1 MFPLF
6 FAVSLSADFQYA
18 RSEKMKSRIS
28 LLVVALL
35 IASTFSAFAAGS
47 QQAATTTQDYKIGI
61 MTGTVSQN
69 EEEFR
74 KAEAIQKVYGADRIL
89 IATYPER
96 FMQEQ
101 ETTISNMMAMASD
114 PKVKAIVFVQAVP
127 GAAAA
132 IDRVRQV
139 RPDIL
144 FVLGVPGE
152 DPDMIASK
160 GDVILQT
167 NDLARGAQI
176 AEHAKKMGATTLVHY
191 SFPRH
196 MSYEMLSARRTLMKD
211 AAEKIGLRFVEADAP
226 DPTGDAGVPGTQ
238 QFIMEDV
245 PRKIAQFGANTAFF
259 GTNCS
264 MMEPLIRQTVAGKA
278 IFPVQCCPSP
288 FHALPNA
295 LGIAVPSE
303 RKADVA
309 WILEEEKAKVA
320 AAGMTGRVSTWPI
333 PVNMMYMDA
342 GVQYAMAFIEGRTN
356 GKVDKA
362 KLVSIMEN
370 IAGGKI
376 ELTEYKNYNN
386 YFLYLSD
393 FYMF

>member
-1 MFPLF
+1 M
-6 FAVSLSADFQYA
+6 
-18 RSEKMKSRIS
+18 MKSKLS
-28 LLVVALL
+28 LLVLALL
-35 IASTFSAFAAGS
+35 IASTLSVFATGTKEGA
-47 QQAATTTQDYKIGI
+47 AATKDYKVGI

-74 KAEAIQKVYGADRIL
+74 KAEAIQKVYGANRIL

-114 PKVKAIVFVQAVP
+114 PLVKAIVFVQAVP

-160 GDVILQT
+160 GDIVIQT

-176 AEHAKKMGATTLVHY
+176 AEKAKAMGATTLVHY

-196 MSYEMLSARRTLMKD
+196 MSYEHLSARRTLMKA

-245 PRKIAQFGANTAFF
+245 PRKITQFGANTAFF

-288 FHALPNA
+288 YHALPNA

-309 WILEEEKAKVA
+309 WMLAEEKAKIA
-320 AAGMTGRVSTWPI
+320 AAGMSGRVATWPV
-333 PVNMMYMDA
+333 PVNQMYMDA
-342 GVQYAMAFIEGRTN
+342 GVQYAMAYVEGRTN

-362 KLVSIMEN
+362 KLVAIMEN
-370 IAGGKI
+370 IAGGKV
-376 ELTEYKNYNN
+376 ELSQYTSQKTKVTYNN
-386 YFLYLSD
+386 FFMYLSD
-393 FYMF
+393 FYDF

>member
-1 MFPLF
+1 
-6 FAVSLSADFQYA
+6 
-18 RSEKMKSRIS
+18 
-28 LLVVALL
+28 
-35 IASTFSAFAAGS
+35 
-47 QQAATTTQDYKIGI
+47 
-61 MTGTVSQN
+61 
-69 EEEFR
+69 
-74 KAEAIQKVYGADRIL
+74 
-89 IATYPER
+89 
-96 FMQEQ
+96 
-101 ETTISNMMAMASD
+101 
-114 PKVKAIVFVQAVP
+114 
-127 GAAAA
+127 
-132 IDRVRQV
+132 
-139 RPDIL
+139 
-144 FVLGVPGE
+144 
-152 DPDMIASK
+152 MIASK

-176 AEHAKKMGATTLVHY
+176 AEQAKKMGATTLVHY

-196 MSYEMLSARRTLMKD
+196 MSYEMLSARRTLMKE

-245 PRKIAQFGANTAFF
+245 PRKVAQFGADTAFF

-309 WILEEEKAKVA
+309 WMLGEEKAKIA
-320 AAGMTGRVSTWPI
+320 ASGMSGRVSTWPT

-342 GVQYAMAFIEGRTN
+342 GVQYAMAFIEGKTN

-362 KLVSIMEN
+362 KLVAIMEN
-370 IAGGKI
+370 IAGGKV
-376 ELTEYKNYNN
+376 ELTQYKSYPN

-393 FYMF
+393 FYVF

>member
-1 MFPLF
+1 
-6 FAVSLSADFQYA
+6 
-18 RSEKMKSRIS
+18 MKSTIS

-35 IASTFSAFAAGS
+35 IACTFSAFAAGT
-47 QQAATTTQDYKIGI
+47 QETAATANDYKIGI

-176 AEHAKKMGATTLVHY
+176 AEQAKKMGATTLVHY

-196 MSYEMLSARRTLMKD
+196 MSYEMLSARRGLMKE
-211 AAEKIGLRFVEADAP
+211 AAEKIGLRFVEADSP

-245 PRKIAQFGANTAFF
+245 PRKIAQFGADTAFF

-309 WILEEEKAKVA
+309 WMLGEEKAKIA
-320 AAGMTGRVSTWPI
+320 ASGMSGRVATWPT

-342 GVQYAMAFIEGRTN
+342 GVQYAMAFIEGKTN
-356 GKVDKA
+356 GKVDKT
-362 KLVSIMEN
+362 KLVAIMEN
-370 IAGGKI
+370 IAGGKV
-376 ELTEYKNYNN
+376 ELTQYKSYPN

-393 FYMF
+393 FYVF

>member
-1 MFPLF
+1 MNRK
-6 FAVSLSADFQYA
+6 VSAL
-18 RSEKMKSRIS
+18 IS
-28 LLVVALL
+28 VLL
-35 IASTFSAFAAGS
+35 IVTAVSAFAAA
-47 QQAATTTQDYKIGI
+47 QQEAATTKAYKIGI
-61 MTGTVSQN
+61 MTGTVAQN

-74 KAEAIQKVYGADRIL
+74 KAESIQKLYGADRIL
-89 IATYPER
+89 VATYPER

-114 PKVKAIVFVQAVP
+114 PALKAIVFVQAVP

-152 DPDMIASK
+152 DPDMIAGK

-167 NDLARGAQI
+167 DDLARGAQI
-176 AEHAKKMGATTLVHY
+176 AQQAKKMGATTLVHY

-196 MSYEMLSARRTLMKD
+196 MSYEMLSKRRTLMKE
-211 AAEKIGLRFVEADAP
+211 AAEKIGLRFVEQDAP
-226 DPTGDAGVPGTQ
+226 DPTGDAGAPGTQ

-245 PRKIAQFGANTAFF
+245 PRKVAQFGANVAFF
-259 GTNCS
+259 GTNCA
-264 MMEPLIRQTVAGKA
+264 MMEPMIRQTVANKA

-303 RKADVA
+303 KKADVA
-309 WILEEEKAKVA
+309 WILGEEKAKIA
-320 AAGMTGRVSTWPI
+320 ASGMSGRVATWPV
-333 PVNMMYMDA
+333 PVNMMYMEA
-342 GVQYAMAFIEGRTN
+342 GVRYAMDYLDGKTN
-356 GKVDKA
+356 GKADKA
-362 KLVSIMEN
+362 RMTAIMEE
-370 IAGGKI
+370 IAGGKVT
-376 ELTEYKNYNN
+376 LTNYKTYNN
-386 YFLYLSD
+386 YYLYLSD
-393 FYMF
+393 FYEF

>member
-1 MFPLF
+1 M
-6 FAVSLSADFQYA
+6 
-18 RSEKMKSRIS
+18 MKSKLS

-35 IASTFSAFAAGS
+35 IASTLSVFATGTKEGA
-47 QQAATTTQDYKIGI
+47 AATKEYKIGI

-74 KAEAIQKVYGADRIL
+74 KAEAIQKVYGANRIL

-114 PKVKAIVFVQAVP
+114 PLVKAIVFVQAVP

-152 DPDMIASK
+152 DPDMIAGK
-160 GDVILQT
+160 GDIVLQT

-176 AEHAKKMGATTLVHY
+176 AQKAKAMGATTLVHY

-196 MSYEMLSARRTLMKD
+196 MSYEQLSARRTLMKA

-245 PRKIAQFGANTAFF
+245 PRKVTQYGANTAFF

-264 MMEPLIRQTVAGKA
+264 MQEPMIRQVMATKA
-278 IFPVQCCPSP
+278 IYPVQCCPSP
-288 FHALPNA
+288 YHALPNA

-309 WILEEEKAKVA
+309 WMLAEEKTKIA
-320 AAGMTGRVSTWPI
+320 AAGMTGRVATWPV
-333 PVNMMYMDA
+333 PVNQMYMDA
-342 GVQYAMAFIEGRTN
+342 GVQYAMAYVEGRTS

-362 KLVSIMEN
+362 KLVAIMEN
-370 IAGGKI
+370 IAGGKV
-376 ELTEYKNYNN
+376 ELTEYTSQKTKVTYNN
-386 YFLYLSD
+386 YFMYLSD
-393 FYMF
+393 FYNF

>member
-1 MFPLF
+1 M
-6 FAVSLSADFQYA
+6 
-18 RSEKMKSRIS
+18 MKSKLS
-28 LLVVALL
+28 LLVLALL
-35 IASTFSAFAAGS
+35 IASVFFACAPRTKEE
-47 QQAATTTQDYKIGI
+47 AVAVKDYKIGI

-114 PKVKAIVFVQAVP
+114 PLVKAIVFVQAVP

-160 GDVILQT
+160 GDIVIQT

-176 AEHAKKMGATTLVHY
+176 AEKAKAMGATTLVHY

-196 MSYEMLSARRTLMKD
+196 MSYEHLSARRTLMKE
-211 AAEKIGLRFVEADAP
+211 AAEKIGLTFVEADAP

-245 PRKIAQFGANTAFF
+245 PRKVTQYGANTAFF

-264 MMEPLIRQTVAGKA
+264 MQEPLIRQVVANKA
-278 IFPVQCCPSP
+278 IYPVQCCPSP
-288 FHALPNA
+288 YHALPNA

-309 WILEEEKAKVA
+309 WMLGEEKTKIA
-320 AAGMTGRVSTWPI
+320 AAGMSGRVATWPV
-333 PVNMMYMDA
+333 PVNQMYMDA
-342 GVQYAMAFIEGRTN
+342 GVQYAMAYVEGRTN

-362 KLVSIMEN
+362 KLVAIMEN
-370 IAGGKI
+370 IAGGKV
-376 ELTEYKNYNN
+376 ELTQYTSQKTKVTYDN
-386 YFLYLSD
+386 FFMYLSD
-393 FYMF
+393 FYNF

>member
-1 MFPLF
+1 MKIRMYGILMLF
-6 FAVSLSADFQYA
+6 LVLSLSLYA
-18 RSEKMKSRIS
+18 SGGKE
-28 LLVVALL
+28 
-35 IASTFSAFAAGS
+35 G
-47 QQAATTTQDYKIGI
+47 AATAKDYKIGI
-61 MTGTVSQN
+61 MTGTVVQN

-74 KAEAIQKVYGADRIL
+74 KAEAIQKMFGQDRII
-89 IATYPER
+89 IATYPAR

-132 IDRVRQV
+132 VDRVRQV
-139 RPDIL
+139 RPDIF

-152 DPDMIASK
+152 DPDMIAGK
-160 GDVILQT
+160 GDIVLQT
-167 NDLARGAQI
+167 NDLARGEQI
-176 AEHAKKMGATTLVHY
+176 AQQAKKLGAKTLVHY

-196 MSYEMLSARRTLMKD
+196 MSYELLSARRTLMKE
-211 AAEKIGLRFVEADAP
+211 AAAKLGLRFVEQDAP

-245 PRKIAQFGANTAFF
+245 PRKVSQFGPDTAFF
-259 GTNCS
+259 GTNCA
-264 MMEPLIRQTVAGKA
+264 MQEPMIRQVIANKA
-278 IFPVQCCPSP
+278 IYPVQCCPSP

-295 LGIAVPSE
+295 LGIAVPPE
-303 RKADVA
+303 KKADVA
-309 WILEEEKAKVA
+309 WILSEEKAKIV
-320 AAGMTGRVSTWPI
+320 AAGMSGRMSTWPT
-333 PVNMMYMDA
+333 PVNMMYMEA
-342 GVQYAMAFIEGRTN
+342 GVRYAMEYIEGKTN

-370 IAGGKI
+370 IAGGKV
-376 ELTEYKNYNN
+376 ELTEYTSRKTGKTYQN

-393 FYMF
+393 FYNF

>member
-1 MFPLF
+1 MLK
-6 FAVSLSADFQYA
+6 
-18 RSEKMKSRIS
+18 KMIA
-28 LLVVALL
+28 LVCVCLMVGSM
-35 IASTFSAFAAGS
+35 IFAAGVKE
-47 QQAATTTQDYKIGI
+47 TTTSQYRIGV
-61 MTGTVSQN
+61 MTGTVSQG

-74 KAEAIQKVYGADRIL
+74 AAENMK
-89 IATYPER
+89 ATYGDKIVITTYPDR

-114 PKVKAIVFVQAVP
+114 PLVKAIVMVQAVP

-132 IDRVRQV
+132 VDRVREI

-144 FVLGVPGE
+144 FILGVPGE

-160 GDVILQT
+160 GDIILQT
-167 NDLARGAQI
+167 NDLARGSQI
-176 AEHAKKMGATTLVHY
+176 AQHAKAMGATTLVHY

-196 MSYEMLSARRTLMKD
+196 MSYEMLSARRDLMK
-211 AAEKIGLRFVEADAP
+211 AEAQKIGLRFIEEDAP

-245 PRKIAQFGANTAFF
+245 PRKIAQYGKNTAVF

-264 MMEPLIRQTVAGKA
+264 MMEPMIRQTVSNGA

-288 FHALPNA
+288 YHALPGA
-295 LGIAVPSE
+295 LGISIPENKKGNLEWIREAIGQS
-303 RKADVA
+303 VA
-309 WILEEEKAKVA
+309 K
-320 AAGMTGRVSTWPI
+320 AGMTGRVATWPV
-333 PVNMMYMDA
+333 PVNMMYVEA
-342 GVQYAMAFIEGRTN
+342 GVKYAIEYLEGRTN

-362 KLVSIMEN
+362 LLISLMEQV
-370 IAGGKI
+370 AGGKV
-376 ELTEYKNYNN
+376 ELTNYKNYKN

-393 FYMF
+393 HLVF

>member
-1 MFPLF
+1 MKVRSLISI
-6 FAVSLSADFQYA
+6 AV
-18 RSEKMKSRIS
+18 
-28 LLVVALL
+28 LLT
-35 IASTFSAFAAGS
+35 IASIPVFAGGGKEAASAKA
-47 QQAATTTQDYKIGI
+47 YKIGI
-61 MTGTVSQN
+61 MTGTVAQN

-74 KAEAIQKVYGADRIL
+74 KAESIQKLYGADRIL
-89 IATYPER
+89 VATYPER

-114 PKVKAIVFVQAVP
+114 PALKAIVFVQAVP

-167 NDLARGAQI
+167 DDLARGAQI
-176 AEHAKKMGATTLVHY
+176 AQQAKKMGATTLVHY

-196 MSYEMLSARRTLMKD
+196 MSYEMLSKRRTLMKE
-211 AAEKIGLRFVEADAP
+211 AAEKIGLRFVEQDAP

-245 PRKIAQFGANTAFF
+245 PRKVAQFGTNVAFF

-264 MMEPLIRQTVAGKA
+264 MQEPMIRQTVAAKA
-278 IFPVQCCPSP
+278 IYPVQCCPSP

-303 RKADVA
+303 KKADVA
-309 WILEEEKAKVA
+309 WILQEEKSKITAS
-320 AAGMTGRVSTWPI
+320 GMKGRVATWPV
-333 PVNMMYMDA
+333 PVNMMYMEA
-342 GVQYAMAFIEGRTN
+342 GVRYAMDYLEGKTS
-356 GKVDKA
+356 GKADKA
-362 KLVSIMEN
+362 RMTSIMEE
-370 IAGGKI
+370 IAGGKVT
-376 ELTEYKNYNN
+376 LTNYKNYGN
-386 YFLYLSD
+386 YYLYLSD
-393 FYMF
+393 FYEF

>member
-1 MFPLF
+1 
-6 FAVSLSADFQYA
+6 
-18 RSEKMKSRIS
+18 MKTKIS

-35 IASTFSAFAAGS
+35 IASTFSAFAAGT
-47 QQAATTTQDYKIGI
+47 QEAASTAKDYKIGI

-74 KAEAIQKVYGADRIL
+74 KAEAIQRVYGANRIL

-96 FMQEQ
+96 FVQEQ

-114 PKVKAIVFVQAVP
+114 PKLKAIVFVQAVT

-160 GDVILQT
+160 GDIVLQT

-176 AEHAKKMGATTLVHY
+176 ANKAKAMGATTLVHY

-196 MSYEMLSARRTLMKD
+196 MSMEHLSARRTLMKE
-211 AAEKIGLRFVEADAP
+211 AAEKIGLRFVEADSP

-245 PRKIAQFGANTAFF
+245 PRKVAQFGANTAFF

-264 MMEPLIRQTVAGKA
+264 MQEPLIRQVISTKA
-278 IFPVQCCPSP
+278 IYPVQCCPSP
-288 FHALPNA
+288 YHALPNA

-309 WILEEEKAKVA
+309 WMLGEEKAKIA
-320 AAGMTGRVSTWPI
+320 AAGMRGRVATWPV
-333 PVNMMYMDA
+333 PVNQMYMEA
-342 GVQYAMAFIEGRTN
+342 GVQYAMAYIDGKTN
-356 GKVDKA
+356 GKVDRA
-362 KLVSIMEN
+362 KLVSIMEG
-370 IAGGKI
+370 IAGGKV
-376 ELTEYKNYNN
+376 ELTQYTSRKTNVTYNN
-386 YFLYLSD
+386 FFMYLSD
-393 FYMF
+393 FYNF

>member
-1 MFPLF
+1 
-6 FAVSLSADFQYA
+6 
-18 RSEKMKSRIS
+18 MKRI
-28 LLVVALL
+28 LAIACVALAVVAM
-35 IASTFSAFAAGS
+35 FGCQKKEAAPKE
-47 QQAATTTQDYKIGI
+47 YKIGI

-74 KAEAIQKVYGADRIL
+74 RAEAIQNQLGANRVV

-114 PKVKAIVFVQAVP
+114 PLVKAIVFVQAVP

-152 DPDMIASK
+152 DPDMIAGK
-160 GDVILQT
+160 GDVVLQT
-167 NDLARGAQI
+167 DDLARGAQI
-176 AEHAKKMGATTLVHY
+176 AQKAKAMGATTLVHY

-196 MSYEMLSARRTLMKD
+196 MSYEMLSARRTLMKQE
-211 AAEKIGLRFVEADAP
+211 AEKLGLTFIEQDAP

-245 PRKIAQFGANTAFF
+245 PRKVAQYGANTAFF
-259 GTNCS
+259 GTNCA
-264 MMEPLIRQTVAGKA
+264 MQEPMIRQVAATKSLY
-278 IFPVQCCPSP
+278 PVQCCPSP

-295 LGIAVPSE
+295 LGIAVPGDK
-303 RKADVA
+303 KADVP
-309 WILEEEKAKVA
+309 WILSEEKAKIA
-320 AAGMTGRVSTWPI
+320 SMGMSGRIATWPI
-333 PVNMMYMDA
+333 PVNQLYLQA
-342 GVQYAMAFIEGRTN
+342 GVEYAKAYIEGQTK

-362 KLVSIMEN
+362 ALVGIMER
-370 IAGGKI
+370 IAGGKVQ
-376 ELTEYKNYNN
+376 LTEYTSAKTNAKYDN
-386 YFLYLSD
+386 YFLFLSD
-393 FYMF
+393 FYNF

>member
-1 MFPLF
+1 M
-6 FAVSLSADFQYA
+6 
-18 RSEKMKSRIS
+18 MKSKIS

-35 IASTFSAFAAGS
+35 IASTFSAFAAGG
-47 QQAATTTQDYKIGI
+47 QQAATTAQDYKIGI

-176 AEHAKKMGATTLVHY
+176 AEQAKKMGATTLVHY

-196 MSYEMLSARRTLMKD
+196 MSYEMLSARRTLMKE

-245 PRKIAQFGANTAFF
+245 PRKVAQFGPNTAFF

-309 WILEEEKAKVA
+309 WILQEEKAKIA
-320 AAGMTGRVSTWPI
+320 ASGMTGRVATWPI

-362 KLVSIMEN
+362 KLISIMEN

-376 ELTEYKNYNN
+376 ELTQYKNYNN

-393 FYMF
+393 FYLF

>member
-1 MFPLF
+1 
-6 FAVSLSADFQYA
+6 
-18 RSEKMKSRIS
+18 MKSKIS

-35 IASTFSAFAAGS
+35 IASTFSAFAAGG
-47 QQAATTTQDYKIGI
+47 QQTATTTQDYKIGI

-176 AEHAKKMGATTLVHY
+176 AEQAKKMGATTLVHY

-196 MSYEMLSARRTLMKD
+196 MSYEMLSARRTLMKE

-245 PRKIAQFGANTAFF
+245 PRKVAQFGANTAFF

-309 WILEEEKAKVA
+309 WMLGEEKAKIA
-320 AAGMTGRVSTWPI
+320 AAGMTGRVATWPT

-356 GKVDKA
+356 GKVDKT

-370 IAGGKI
+370 IAGGKV
-376 ELTEYKNYNN
+376 ELTQYKTYPN

-393 FYMF
+393 FYVF

>member
-1 MFPLF
+1 
-6 FAVSLSADFQYA
+6 
-18 RSEKMKSRIS
+18 MKSTIS

-35 IASTFSAFAAGS
+35 IACTFSAFAAGT
-47 QQAATTTQDYKIGI
+47 QETAATANDYKIGI

-176 AEHAKKMGATTLVHY
+176 AEQAKKMGATTLVHY

-196 MSYEMLSARRTLMKD
+196 MSYEMLSARRTLMKE

-245 PRKIAQFGANTAFF
+245 PRKVAQFGADTAFF

-309 WILEEEKAKVA
+309 WMLGEEKAKIA
-320 AAGMTGRVSTWPI
+320 ASGMSGRVSTWPT

-342 GVQYAMAFIEGRTN
+342 GVQYAMAFIEGKTN

-362 KLVSIMEN
+362 KLVAIMEN
-370 IAGGKI
+370 IAGGKV
-376 ELTEYKNYNN
+376 ELTQYKSYPN

-393 FYMF
+393 FYVF

>member
-1 MFPLF
+1 M
-6 FAVSLSADFQYA
+6 
-18 RSEKMKSRIS
+18 
-28 LLVVALL
+28 LVGVLL
-35 IASTFSAFAAGS
+35 IAVVFSAFAAAG
-47 QQAATTTQDYKIGI
+47 QEAAATSKDYKIGI
-61 MTGTVSQN
+61 MTGTVVQN

-74 KAEAIQKVYGADRIL
+74 RAEAIQKVFGADRIV
-89 IATYPER
+89 IASYPER

-132 IDRVRQV
+132 LDRVRQV

-152 DPDMIASK
+152 DPDMIAGK
-160 GDVILQT
+160 GDIILQT

-176 AEHAKKMGATTLVHY
+176 AQKAKAMGATTLVHY

-196 MSYEMLSARRTLMKD
+196 MSYEHLSARRTLMK
-211 AAEKIGLRFVEADAP
+211 AEAEKIGLKFVEQDAP

-245 PRKIAQFGANTAFF
+245 PRKVTQFGANTAFF

-264 MMEPLIRQTVAGKA
+264 MQEPMIRQVMTTKA
-278 IFPVQCCPSP
+278 IYPVQCCPSP

-295 LGIAVPSE
+295 LGISVPGDK
-303 RKADVA
+303 KADVP
-309 WILEEEKAKVA
+309 WILAEEKAKIA
-320 AAGMTGRVSTWPI
+320 SAGMTGRVSTWPI
-333 PVNMMYMDA
+333 PVNQMYMQA
-342 GVQYAMAFIEGRTN
+342 GVEYAKAYIEGKTK
-356 GKVDKA
+356 GKVDQA
-362 KLVSIMEN
+362 KLTSIMET
-370 IAGGKI
+370 IAGGKV
-376 ELTEYKNYNN
+376 ELTKYTSQKTKVTYDN
-386 YFLYLSD
+386 FFMYLSD
-393 FYMF
+393 FYNF

>member
-1 MFPLF
+1 M
-6 FAVSLSADFQYA
+6 
-18 RSEKMKSRIS
+18 MKRKLTVLVAC
-28 LLVVALL
+28 LLMMSTVA
-35 IASTFSAFAAGS
+35 AFAAGTKEGAS
-47 QQAATTTQDYKIGI
+47 KAYKIGI
-61 MTGTVSQN
+61 MTGTVAQN

-74 KAEAIQKVYGADRIL
+74 RAEAIQKQLGADRVV

-114 PKVKAIVFVQAVP
+114 PLVKAIVFVQAVP

-152 DPDMIASK
+152 DPDMIAGK
-160 GDVILQT
+160 GDILLQT
-167 NDLARGAQI
+167 DDLARGAQI
-176 AEHAKKMGATTLVHY
+176 AQKAKAMGATTLVHY

-196 MSYEMLSARRTLMKD
+196 MSYEMLSARRTLMKQE
-211 AAEKIGLRFVEADAP
+211 AEKLGLRFVEQDAP

-245 PRKIAQFGANTAFF
+245 PRKVAQFGANTAFF
-259 GTNCS
+259 GTNCA
-264 MMEPLIRQTVAGKA
+264 MMEPMIRQVAATKA
-278 IFPVQCCPSP
+278 LYPVQCCPSP

-295 LGIAVPSE
+295 LGIAVPGDK
-303 RKADVA
+303 KADVP
-309 WILEEEKAKVA
+309 WILAEEKAKIA
-320 AAGMTGRVSTWPI
+320 SMGMSGRIATWPI
-333 PVNMMYMDA
+333 PVNQLYLQA
-342 GVQYAMAFIEGRTN
+342 GVEYAKAYIEGQTK

-362 KLVSIMEN
+362 ALVAIMER
-370 IAGGKI
+370 IAGGKVQ
-376 ELTEYKNYNN
+376 LTEYTSAKTKTTYSN
-386 YFLYLSD
+386 YFLFLSD
-393 FYMF
+393 FYNF

>member
-1 MFPLF
+1 M
-6 FAVSLSADFQYA
+6 
-18 RSEKMKSRIS
+18 MKSKIS

-35 IASTFSAFAAGS
+35 VASTFSAFAAGG
-47 QQAATTTQDYKIGI
+47 QQAATTAQDYKIGI

-176 AEHAKKMGATTLVHY
+176 AEQAKKMGATTLVHY

-196 MSYEMLSARRTLMKD
+196 MSYEMLSARRTLMKE

-245 PRKIAQFGANTAFF
+245 PRKVAQFGPNTAFF

-309 WILEEEKAKVA
+309 WILQEEKAKIA
-320 AAGMTGRVSTWPI
+320 ASGMTGRVATWPI

-376 ELTEYKNYNN
+376 ELTQYKNYNN

-393 FYMF
+393 FYLF